1 MRGCRRSW
9 GGAGAPQPLPRDH
22 PQHRAGGRVAR
33 GAEWR
38 GLPGSY
44 SEARARAALPSG
56 EILQVMN
63 TFMSRTGL
71 IQPAAAGHRPGPLGP
86 EGARDVEAGP
96 GPRKG
101 RARGGPGAGGG
112 GPGAGEGWPGVGGAR
127 VGLSRGVGGCGGVG
141 TACSGGDSV
150 CLRAV

>member
-38 GLPGSY
+38 GLLGSY

-101 RARGGPGAGGG
+101 RARGWWGRARGWGGLAGCGRGAGGPESRRG
-112 GPGAGEGWPGVGGAR
+112 GLRRRGDR
-127 VGLSRGVGGCGGVG
+127 VFR
-141 TACSGGDSV
+141 
-150 CLRAV
+150 R